1 MTSEKPIESVK
12 CDVCDTI
19 FTECFSASTNQAYGC
34 ASDFYQTN
42 EKSYVLS
49 SYGSKYDTTRF
60 NVLPSSNL
68 NGKYGVVCDE
78 CIKALI
84 ERKEISEDR
93 KTQVGSGDR
102 SERIRTYNYPQGR
115 LTDHR
120 INLTLYRLAEIM
132 EGDIEEIIES
142 LGAHHTAELLQKQ
155 KN

>member
-84 ERKEISEDR
+84 ERKEISED
-93 KTQVGSGDR
+93 TAF
-102 SERIRTYNYPQGR
+102 NYWE
-115 LTDHR
+115 
-120 INLTLYRLAEIM
+120 NLE
-132 EGDIEEIIES
+132 
-142 LGAHHTAELLQKQ
+142 
-155 KN
+155 KNLIPPEYLIPGKSI